1 MKLRRKVYMVA
12 GYNTIS
18 MGTGRKEFNPKKER
32 PGLEEYMKEAGQ
44 GVLKQIGGAEN
55 VDECVVGNFM
65 AARFNKQANLAGFFP
80 YIDEGLKFKPC
91 TRVEGACGTGALALS
106 YRN

>member
-1 MKLRRKVYMVA
+1 MKLRKKIYMVA

-44 GVLKQIGGAEN
+44 AVLKQIGGAAN
-55 VDECVVGNFM
+55 VDECVVGNFI
-65 AARFNKQANLAGFFP
+65 AARFNRQANMAGFFP
-80 YIDEGLKFKPC
+80 FVDD
-91 TRVEGACGTGALALS
+91 
-106 YRN
+106 